1 MCRRFLRFFAST
13 LGPTPPADAS
23 VDGMVRGA
31 PQPYAPPPEGAPEC
45 ELAADC
51 PEGTYCDLGECVQS
65 CNVAL
70 PCSSAG
76 ASCLSRGRCAMS
88 ATEASDPPVVD
99 THVAVVSGPESVS
112 IAGDA
117 MSVTIMLTAA
127 PTDRD
132 IRYRIDPRVS
142 WLRPMEARGTFRG
155 GLAVTLRVDRTGL
168 AVGSHAGTVVFRTTA
183 GDVSVPV
190 ELTQSFTGVYQG
202 ELRYTTPRALGAI
215 PVRMEVRDRGGSLD
229 MRILADESPTFP
241 RSSGTQ
247 ATASAP
253 LSGAMVSASFV
264 QAFAAA
270 DLGDSPFAR
279 PVGRDLQM
287 QVTSTESGGLGGT
300 FTERWVGVFPS
311 AVQVG
316 GTLSLARVPEAEPA
330 DFTVGLPGALP
341 ANPSAIPP
349 LVPAACHAAS
359 AIVAVLGESGSPCNA
374 GSNPTSM
381 RLCGERMMLRSTR
394 FEGAPLVVPG
404 ASGESGYDSLSTV
417 CASEVANPTFGTPA
431 SSGRSSCFDRGNYEC
446 ALAYL
451 ENAAAAGDSE
461 ASRLAQEAV
470 GRRAGVALLL
480 VNDTLVDSFELPFRD
495 DAPGVE
501 TRVIGRLDDARS
513 AAAPALTQLYAPHVL
528 EALRSVSPSLARDGD
543 YRGLRRLA
551 QLVARDRLALTER
564 ASILVRS
571 RPSERA
577 ATRTAL
583 HAEAL
588 DLLLGLITLSTIEQ
602 SQLAPPSP
610 ELSLFADSLTELG
623 RRSLQAGERIDPL
636 GLPSYFVPFVYDP
649 TFAAMGATNF
659 QQVLSGYSTDVM
671 RAASDEDAA
680 SMALHVHEQSEA
692 SLRNELNAVDN
703 EIRGRLRAI
712 CGPLAAM
719 PTEPD
724 LEHCGENGIGDLATA
739 QSVYEE
745 SIAGVQTAIA
755 QHDGLIARI
764 AIERARVADIAAI
777 RADTI
782 EFVSSSGMRVIA
794 INWEIAAIEAVQTF
808 LSLASNS
815 SLFNGFTGFALGAAS
830 AALDVLKVDRTQAQ
844 ARLQLAQDLR
854 VRSDEAR
861 VEVING
867 MAVVQSMMVGI
878 AEAELTMTQAAIRA
892 TTAGIQVATLRSE
905 IEQLRGERSLQES
918 RVTMGLAN
926 DPSFRVLRNRAVER
940 AIRSRDTALLGV
952 YLSARAYEFETNT
965 SLAQIDSI
973 LVPALRASDV
983 ARFADCLPSSY
994 TAFRTAYG
1002 AAQSFSDEISLR
1014 EDVLGIRGPIV
1025 DDVTG
1030 ETLSE
1035 AAQFRR
1041 ALFQP
1046 SNLGPDGTVE
1056 LSFGTNLSRGNNL
1069 FSTMVCNDQIRSIQ
1083 VRLVGDGLG
1092 DDTARVYLSQRGTS
1106 VMRGCETGRDGS
1118 GEVLRTYDLQPRRAE
1133 LQAGVNVYPMSAPD
1147 TQFFGRSVAATEW
1160 VIAIPPG
1167 SVAPANSDV
1176 NPLRIDDII
1185 LRVDHSAISLSDSPI
1200 RYTSTCGL

>member
-1 MCRRFLRFFAST
+1 
-13 LGPTPPADAS
+13 
-23 VDGMVRGA
+23 
-31 PQPYAPPPEGAPEC
+31 
-45 ELAADC
+45 
-51 PEGTYCDLGECVQS
+51 
-65 CNVAL
+65 
-70 PCSSAG
+70 
-76 ASCLSRGRCAMS
+76 
-88 ATEASDPPVVD
+88 
-99 THVAVVSGPESVS
+99 
-112 IAGDA
+112 
-117 MSVTIMLTAA
+117 
-127 PTDRD
+127 
-132 IRYRIDPRVS
+132 
-142 WLRPMEARGTFRG
+142 MEARGTFRG

-241 RSSGTQ
+241 RSAGTQ

-300 FTERWVGVFPS
+300 FTERWVGIFPS

-330 DFTVGLPGALP
+330 DFTVGLPGGLP
-341 ANPSAIPP
+341 ANPSASPP
-349 LVPAACHAAS
+349 GVSSLCHTASAVAGGETGTACTSGSSPAA
-359 AIVAVLGESGSPCNA
+359 
-374 GSNPTSM
+374 M
-381 RLCGERMMLRSTR
+381 RACGERMMTRSTR
-394 FEGAPLVVPG
+394 FEGAALVVTG
-404 ASGESGYDSLSTV
+404 AVSGDSGYDNISTI
-417 CASEVANPTFGTPA
+417 CESELRNPTLGTPA
-431 SSGRSSCFDRGNYEC
+431 PLSRSSCFDRGNFEC
-446 ALAYL
+446 ALTYL
-451 ENAAAAGDSE
+451 ENAAAAGDSD

-513 AAAPALTQLYAPHVL
+513 AAAPALAQLYAPHVL

-564 ASILVRS
+564 TSILVRS

-602 SQLAPPSP
+602 SQIAPASP

-649 TFAAMGATNF
+649 TFASMGATNF
-659 QQVLSGYSTDVM
+659 QQVLSGYSIDVM
-671 RAASDEDAA
+671 RAATDEDTA
-680 SMALHVHEQSEA
+680 STALHVHEQSEA
-692 SLRNELNAVDN
+692 SLRNELNAVGN

-712 CGPLAAM
+712 CGPLAGM

-724 LEHCGENGIGDLATA
+724 LDSCGQSGVGELATA
-739 QSVYEE
+739 ESVYDE
-745 SIAGVQTAIA
+745 SVAGVQAA
-755 QHDGLIARI
+755 VGQHDGLLARI
-764 AIERARVADIAAI
+764 AIERMRVAQVAGV
-777 RADTI
+777 RAETI
-782 EFVSSSGMRVIA
+782 GFVSRTGMMVMSIGWELAGLEAAQRLLALASSG
-794 INWEIAAIEAVQTF
+794 
-808 LSLASNS
+808 
-815 SLFNGFTGFALGAAS
+815 SLFNAFSGFALGAAS
-830 AALDVLKVDRTQAQ
+830 AAVELLQEDRRQAQ
-844 ARLQLAQDLR
+844 GRLQLAQELR
-854 VRSDEAR
+854 VRADESR

-867 MAVVQSMMVGI
+867 MAVVQSMMVGL

-892 TTAGIQVATLRSE
+892 TTAGIQIATLRSE
-905 IEQLRGERSLQES
+905 IEQLRGESSLQES
-918 RVTMGLAN
+918 RITMGLAN

-1035 AAQFRR
+1035 AVQFRR

-1176 NPLRIDDII
+1176 NALRIDDII
-1185 LRVDHSAISLSDSPI
+1185 LRVEHSAISLSDSPI